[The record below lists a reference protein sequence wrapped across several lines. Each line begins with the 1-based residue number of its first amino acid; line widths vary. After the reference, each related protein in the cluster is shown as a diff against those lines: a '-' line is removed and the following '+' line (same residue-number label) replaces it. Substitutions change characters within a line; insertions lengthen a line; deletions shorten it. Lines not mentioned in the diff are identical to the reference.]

1 MCDLATTVY
10 LTLIAPALILLCAEY
25 ATYKLPLDMPQAWS
39 IGACIGILISAI
51 FSFFILPSLLFA
63 GLLCTGAAGA

>member
-25 ATYKLPLDMPQAWS
+25 AAHKLPLDMHRARS

-51 FSFFILPSLLFA
+51 FR
-63 GLLCTGAAGA
+63 LLCTVAAGA